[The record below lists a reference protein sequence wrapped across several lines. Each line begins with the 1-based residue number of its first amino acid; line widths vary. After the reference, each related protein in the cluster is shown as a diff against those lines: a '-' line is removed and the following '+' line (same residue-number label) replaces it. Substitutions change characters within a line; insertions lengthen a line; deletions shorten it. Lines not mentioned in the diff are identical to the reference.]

1 MISIWLIKMLRCWM
15 RKNTQKKTNV
25 ENWIFLSL
33 DFSRFVSIAQDWQY
47 GTRCKFVAATAHLAG
62 RPYRARRMP
71 VCVSVRCKPLPPLCD
86 CECGWQAA
94 SDVVYERCFVVIAQR
109 IEPIRVTGC
118 CLCQFGCV
126 GAGMR
131 SIHTHTHSLLTR
143 LCMSAAFIR
152 IRIVNIHIFLL
163 LFLSGVVADVCD
175 NCLPVTIFT
184 VMNGANWYWFG
195 LRKRDFR
202 PNEREKNR
210 YIVNDRRLPLERRTH
225 DTAVACWIVRMRS
238 QHFFCTGKSSASK
251 KCFYFNSL
259 SLSLRAPAI
268 RIRSLCCRLIASYRK
283 QSKEK
288 NTSSA

>member
-1 MISIWLIKMLRCWM
+1 MQTHISRIDVRRTKPTYFSSLQQIQYFSRYQIVRFASNQIKFPKKTKKSTNKNMISIWLIKMLRCWM
-15 RKNTQKKTNV
+15 RKNTQKKTTNV

-94 SDVVYERCFVVIAQR
+94 SDVVYERCFVVIARR

-131 SIHTHTHSLLTR
+131 SIHTHTLTH
-143 LCMSAAFIR
+143 IR
-152 IRIVNIHIFLL
+152 CWRVSVWVLH
-163 LFLSGVVADVCD
+163 LSV
-175 NCLPVTIFT
+175 
-184 VMNGANWYWFG
+184 Y
-195 LRKRDFR
+195 
-202 PNEREKNR
+202 E
-210 YIVNDRRLPLERRTH
+210 
-225 DTAVACWIVRMRS
+225 S
-238 QHFFCTGKSSASK
+238 
-251 KCFYFNSL
+251 
-259 SLSLRAPAI
+259 
-268 RIRSLCCRLIASYRK
+268 
-283 QSKEK
+283 
-288 NTSSA
+288 